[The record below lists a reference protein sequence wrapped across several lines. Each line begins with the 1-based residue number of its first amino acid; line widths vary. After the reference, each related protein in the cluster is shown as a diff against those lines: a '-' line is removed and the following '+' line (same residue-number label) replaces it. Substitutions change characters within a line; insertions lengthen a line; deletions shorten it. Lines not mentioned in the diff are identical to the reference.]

1 MPRCIVCND
10 YYNPDDPD
18 WGTRCRR
25 CQSDNADWIR
35 WQEGEPVEEGG
46 LRGLLFFTEQ
56 YFHLPFLVIFT
67 SLAFSLMATA
77 GIWQNIRLP
86 ICLFVITATTL
97 INLLIVY
104 GVYEDRHKE
113 RERELLAQFR
123 ATIREK
129 GPWLWLISQLQN
141 LLLPMTVVG
150 LVLLLT
156 YAMMRSDLLRALA
169 RWLLFE
175 PTLAP
180 LTADQAARLS
190 DLKERATQTLPVIT
204 LVGYAGGSIALT
216 HFSSVLVARRY
227 ASRVSEALPDPIFLQ
242 GDLLMQVV
250 QREVEKQLCQPGR
263 SPSNNREPL
272 QPRHDLGQE
281 SMQDVRKWNW
291 ETLERTPAGG
301 IKLTAR
307 AECADSR
314 VEESITGHRT
324 KHPEFMDYVVEA
336 DPWGRI
342 VKITPGER
350 RSQY

>member
-35 WQEGEPVEEGG
+35 WQEGEHVEEGG

-56 YFHLPFLVIFT
+56 YFHLPFLIIFT
-67 SLAFSLMATA
+67 SLAFGLMATA
-77 GIWQNIRLP
+77 GIWRNIRLP

-104 GVYEDRHKE
+104 GVYEGRHKE

-150 LVLLLT
+150 LVLLLA

-190 DLKERATQTLPVIT
+190 DLKERATQTLPVIA

-216 HFSSVLVARRY
+216 RFSSVLVARRY
-227 ASRVSEALPDPIFLQ
+227 ASRVSEALPNPIFLQ

-250 QREVEKQLCQPGR
+250 QSEVEKQLCQPGR
-263 SPSNNREPL
+263 SPSNSREPS
-272 QPRHDLGQE
+272 QPESAQE
-281 SMQDVRKWNW
+281 SIRDIDSWTW

-301 IKLTAR
+301 IKLIAR

-314 VEESITGHRT
+314 VEESVTGHRT
-324 KHPEFMDYVVEA
+324 RHPEFIDYIVEA
-336 DPWGRI
+336 DPWGHIIRI
-342 VKITPGER
+342 TQGER

>member
-1 MPRCIVCND
+1 MPRCIVCREYFD
-10 YYNPDDPD
+10 L
-18 WGTRCRR
+18 GTVCTR
-25 CQSDNADWIR
+25 CQSDNARWIA
-35 WQEGEPVEEGG
+35 WQKNEPVEQGG

-56 YFHLPFLVIFT
+56 YFHLPFLIIFT
-67 SLAFSLMATA
+67 SLAFGLMATA
-77 GIWQNIRLP
+77 GIWRNIRLP

-104 GVYEDRHKE
+104 GVYEGRHKE

-129 GPWLWLISQLQN
+129 GPWLWMISQLQN
-141 LLLPMTVVG
+141 LLLLMTVVG

-180 LTADQAARLS
+180 LTADQAAQLS
-190 DLKERATQTLPVIT
+190 DLKERATQTLPVIA

-216 HFSSVLVARRY
+216 RFSSVLVARRY
-227 ASRVSEALPDPIFLQ
+227 ASRVSEALPNPIFLQ

-250 QREVEKQLCQPGR
+250 QSEVEKHLCQPGR
-263 SPSNNREPL
+263 SPSNSREPS
-272 QPRHDLGQE
+272 QPESAQE
-281 SMQDVRKWNW
+281 SIRDIDSWTW

-301 IKLTAR
+301 IKLIAQ
-307 AECADSR
+307 AQCAGFR
-314 VEESITGHRT
+314 VEDRNTGRMMEY
-324 KHPEFMDYVVEA
+324 PQSMDYTVEA
-336 DPWGRI
+336 DQWGRI
-342 VKITPGER
+342 VRITPGER
-350 RSQY
+350 RPQY